1 MTNKAFRPIAYDD
14 IPELHSRESTG
25 YRLGDLHLSSFWVSS
40 NRLLHDN
47 LWLSMAETNKDLP

>member
-1 MTNKAFRPIAYDD
+1 MANKAFRPIAYDD

-47 LWLSMAETNKDLP
+47 L